1 MNYMSVLALAVVLCI
16 SGGGR
21 QWLNCIP
28 LIVQAGINLESAGGK
43 ELENGEGSQKE
54 GQMKREFCRVVE
66 VNDGYLLLK
75 NTREEFY
82 QLDRSYDQGFAQGER
97 VVLSYRER
105 TEIAEHTFQVVPDSL
120 FRSDNRVITPY

>member
-1 MNYMSVLALAVVLCI
+1 MSYISVFALAVFLCI

-21 QWLNCIP
+21 QWLNCVP
-28 LIVQAGINLESAGGK
+28 LIVQAGIYLESTDGR
-43 ELENGEGSQKE
+43 ELESVEGSQEE
-54 GQMKREFCRVVE
+54 GQMKREFCQVVE

-82 QLDRSYDQGFAQGER
+82 QLDRSYDQGFAQGEQ
-97 VVLSYRER
+97 VVLSYWER